1 MKWNCWWSLVVVP
14 NCLAWC
20 RCMSALFSSPTSFA
34 LPYAHWAMHFILYT
48 HLPLYLSQCIFASR
62 LDSSSDA
69 MGTTRTRPVACLPTR
84 RAARPTAK
92 GVPKPKCIAMQSRFC
107 WCGSGS
113 SPVEYIYS
121 RFVGSM
127 LQRLGDAIILCLI
140 SAQILSILLEYANAS
155 SRWLPDVNWKIQFCA
170 NIKVFI
176 WFP

>member
-14 NCLAWC
+14 GCLAWC

-84 RAARPTAK
+84 RAAN
-92 GVPKPKCIAMQSRFC
+92 G
-107 WCGSGS
+107 
-113 SPVEYIYS
+113 
-121 RFVGSM
+121 
-127 LQRLGDAIILCLI
+127 QRGTQTKVHCDAV
-140 SAQILSILLEYANAS
+140 SILLMWLWLFTRGIYLLTFCGFNAS
-155 SRWLPDVNWKIQFCA
+155 KIRWCDHFMLNFGSNIVNIAPIPKCTVSLVA
-170 NIKVFI
+170 RR
-176 WFP
+176 